1 MTRWGKKNPMN
12 PSFWK
17 DIGTF
22 IIISSRSLCKDF
34 KVLCLFMC
42 MCVYACECSVH
53 RHQKGCHFQ
62 IEWQLWANP
71 PTAGAWLESSVR
83 ATYALNGLAIF
94 LACKHVILLC
104 IYLWVRVLAY
114 HSLCVKV
121 RGQLSVLSFHH
132 ELQALNWGHWVHGKR
147 VHLLSHRAGPG
158 HKHLNDHFNDGKKKL
173 MNEVPV

>member
-1 MTRWGKKNPMN
+1 MGAQPFPLVWLGFSHLSMTRWGKKNPMN

-22 IIISSRSLCKDF
+22 IIISSRSLWKDF

-121 RGQLSVLSFHH
+121 KGQLLSVLSFHH
-132 ELQALNWGHWVHGKR
+132 ELQAFEL
-147 VHLLSHRAGPG
+147 GPLG
-158 HKHLNDHFNDGKKKL
+158 TWQ
-173 MNEVPV
+173 ESSPAEPSCRSWT